1 MIESAAYELI
11 QQEGINEGIQKG
23 IERGKIQIMR
33 ETVIDLLTIRFG
45 APSRNVIRTIEGI
58 GDFSL
63 LQMLKSKAMIAPS
76 LRAFAADMKK
86 MLR

>member
-11 QQEGINEGIQKG
+11 RQDAFKDGLRQRKVLSAQENQVDI
-23 IERGKIQIMR
+23 
-33 ETVIDLLTIRFG
+33 LAIRFG

-58 GDFSL
+58 GDLSL
-63 LQMLKSKAMIAPS
+63 LQVLKSKAMIAPS

>member
-11 QQEGINEGIQKG
+11 QPEGINEGIQKG

-45 APSRNVIRTIEGI
+45 APSRNVVRTIEGVE
-58 GDFSL
+58 DLSL
-63 LQMLKSKAMIAPS
+63 LQALKSKALIAPS
-76 LRAFAADMKK
+76 MRAFSADMKK

>member
-11 QQEGINEGIQKG
+11 RQDAFKDGLRQRKVLSAQENQVDI
-23 IERGKIQIMR
+23 
-33 ETVIDLLTIRFG
+33 LAIRFG

-58 GDFSL
+58 GDLSL
-63 LQMLKSKAMIAPS
+63 LQVLKSKAMMVPS
-76 LRAFAADMKK
+76 LRAFIADMKK